1 MALKQT
7 SKFIEPLIILSAP
20 RAGSTLL
27 FETLAKHPDL
37 WTVGGESHHIIE
49 HIPALST
56 VARGYVSNRL
66 DSDDGDDV
74 TIKTLQTRFYQA
86 ARKANGQTTAS
97 LDGQI
102 RLLEKTPKNALR
114 IPFLLSVFP
123 DAKFI
128 YLVRDPRENI
138 SSIMDGWRSGRF
150 VTYPE
155 ITAANSKWSFLLPD
169 GWKDY
174 KSTSIAALARFQWQ
188 SANEAILDS
197 IKNLPP
203 KQYAVVSYQ
212 DLVTQPEGEVNRL
225 LKFAELPA
233 FSQSLQRL
241 PLSRYTLS
249 VPNKDKWKQ
258 NQDEVL
264 EQLPLVENTLEQIN
278 NLLVSRGNKPL
289 DLVDLDFDRN
299 VQQTSTGVI
308 NRKQAPSKVSRNA
321 PCPCGSGKRYKQCHG
336 LIVK

>member
-1 MALKQT
+1 MVPKHSNKLIQP
-7 SKFIEPLIILSAP
+7 IIILSAP

-27 FETLAKHPDL
+27 FETLAKHPEL

-66 DSDDGDDV
+66 DQSDADESTV
-74 TIKTLQTRFYQA
+74 ATLRNRFYQGA
-86 ARKANGQTTAS
+86 LKAKGLVHTDTNP
-97 LDGQI
+97 QI

-155 ITAANSKWSFLLPD
+155 ITAADSRWSFLLPD
-169 GWKDY
+169 GWQDY
-174 KSTSIAALARFQWQ
+174 KSASRAAVARFQWQ
-188 SANEAILDS
+188 SANDAILNALGS
-197 IKNLPP
+197 LPAS
-203 KQYAVVSYQ
+203 QYEVVCYQ
-212 DLVTQPEGEVNRL
+212 DLVAQPMGVINRL
-225 LKFAELPA
+225 TDFAHLSA
-233 FSQSLQRL
+233 FTENLQHL

-249 VPNKDKWKQ
+249 PPNKNKWKQ
-258 NQDEVL
+258 NEREVC
-264 EQLPLVENTLEQIN
+264 EQLPYVENTLAKIN
-278 NLLVSRGNKPL
+278 ALLGSRGIRPL
-289 DLVDLDFDRN
+289 DVIDLDFDRPV
-299 VQQTSTGVI
+299 VQTPIDATNKNHSS
-308 NRKQAPSKVSRNA
+308 PKVSRNA

>member
-7 SKFIEPLIILSAP
+7 NKLIEPIIILSAP

-37 WTVGGESHHIIE
+37 WTVGGESHQIIE

-66 DSDDGDDV
+66 DSDDADDD
-74 TIKTLQTRFYQA
+74 TIQTLQTRFYQA
-86 ARKANGQTTAS
+86 ARKANGQTNAGS
-97 LDGQI
+97 EQQI

-155 ITAANSKWSFLLPD
+155 ITATDSRWSFLLPD
-169 GWKDY
+169 GWQYY
-174 KSTSIAALARFQWQ
+174 KAASKAEVARFQWQ
-188 SANEAILDS
+188 AANDAILN
-197 IKNLPP
+197 NLLQLPTN
-203 KQYAVVSYQ
+203 QFEVVSYQ
-212 DLVTQPEGEVNRL
+212 DLVTQPMEVIARL
-225 LKFAELPA
+225 TEFSHLSP

-249 VPNKDKWKQ
+249 PPNKNKWKR
-258 NQDEVL
+258 NQIEVQQ
-264 EQLPLVENTLEQIN
+264 QLPHLQNTLTKIN
-278 NLLVSRGNKPL
+278 SLLKCRGLSQL
-289 DLVDLDFDRN
+289 DLIDTNFDAVV
-299 VQQTSTGVI
+299 VQ
-308 NRKQAPSKVSRNA
+308 RPSAAIQNSPEFPKVSRNA
-321 PCPCGSGKRYKQCHG
+321 LCLCGSGKRYKQCHG
-336 LIVK
+336 IIVK